1 MASILGNLRWT
12 HAICFLDDIVTM
24 GRTLDEHL
32 SRLDDVLECI
42 EKSGMKIKL
51 RKCHFLEAELKVLG
65 HIVSAK
71 GVACDP
77 AKVKAVSDFPEPPLN
92 APRAKQIKLLQAYL
106 GLANFYRRIV
116 PNFALIAM
124 PLTQLLKKNAEFVW
138 EKEQRD
144 SFNAIKQALVN
155 SAINAFPKYDLPMHL
170 YTDACGYGI
179 GGCLSQRQNGPEEP
193 ECPLAFISRL
203 LNKAERNYSICELEL
218 LATVWSLKKLR
229 PITWGCKVVVFSDN
243 SALSYLLRK
252 RDLVGRPARWVL
264 SILEDDV
271 EIRYRSGKLQ
281 EHVDCLSR
289 YPVEDPDEEEFEEK
303 YIMSISAL
311 LERGATPPA
320 REGDAPVQPN
330 SPSGSLDK
338 V

>member
-1 MASILGNLRWT
+1 M
-12 HAICFLDDIVTM
+12 
-24 GRTLDEHL
+24 
-32 SRLDDVLECI
+32 
-42 EKSGMKIKL
+42 
-51 RKCHFLEAELKVLG
+51 
-65 HIVSAK
+65 
-71 GVACDP
+71 
-77 AKVKAVSDFPEPPLN
+77 
-92 APRAKQIKLLQAYL
+92 
-106 GLANFYRRIV
+106 
-116 PNFALIAM
+116 
-124 PLTQLLKKNAEFVW
+124 
-138 EKEQRD
+138 
-144 SFNAIKQALVN
+144 
-155 SAINAFPKYDLPMHL
+155 
-170 YTDACGYGI
+170 
-179 GGCLSQRQNGPEEP
+179 
-193 ECPLAFISRL
+193 
-203 LNKAERNYSICELEL
+203 
-218 LATVWSLKKLR
+218 
-229 PITWGCKVVVFSDN
+229 VFSDN

-338 V
+338 VYARHSVADEKPRARLPPIEEEEEADQKMTEEPASVLEEGSEAKRGESVSDRQSNDLLLAEIGALQREEKTWSRIIHQLEKGTKEMVKNYFLRNHLRRRGVDYDRSNSECTYPPRSIFRCSPGPVVRPPAQPPPKRIGTTSPLDPSCGY